1 MIPIPPS
8 HCESWRHMAIEWLS
22 ASMSVRT
29 LAPVVV
35 MPDMDS
41 K

>member
-8 HCESWRHMAIEWLS
+8 HWLNWRHIATEWS
-22 ASMSVRT
+22 RAGTSVRT

-35 MPDMDS
+35 IPDMAS